1 MVTLRHLVAGNITR
15 LRVHAQV
22 PVDRV
27 AQVATNYGLNW
38 TMPWLKSVEQG
49 SRGLSAE
56 QLLMMPLVLSSA
68 LAHRVTLADLVAGE
82 QPVELAPDQQ
92 VSHAHLREVVT
103 GEPSH
108 RPFTTSG
115 IDPTALLTASNQQ
128 AVEKMRTVREANLG
142 DVDVRTLG
150 RAEAGAGQAEERLAK
165 RLGVPVIVVIAAAA
179 SLWGRSLSDERDAL
193 VKQDPAAEAVAIAR
207 RLSAAVSARITQA
220 AETDKGCAEPETV
233 SA

>member
-22 PVDRV
+22 PVERV
-27 AQVATNYGLNW
+27 AQAAMGYGLKW
-38 TMPWLKSVEQG
+38 TVPWLQSVEQG
-49 SRGLSAE
+49 NRGLSAE

-82 QPVELAPDQQ
+82 HPVELSPDRQ
-92 VSHAHLREVVT
+92 VSPAHLREMVT
-103 GEPSH
+103 GEPTY
-108 RPFTTSG
+108 RPFTTSAP
-115 IDPTALLTASNQQ
+115 DPAALLTASNQQ
-128 AVEKMRTVREANLG
+128 AVEKMRTVRDANLG
-142 DVDVRTLG
+142 GVDVRTLG
-150 RAEAGAGQAEERLAK
+150 QAEAGAGPAEERLAK

-193 VKQDPAAEAVAIAR
+193 VKKDPADATAVAR
-207 RLSAAVSARITQA
+207 RLGAAVSARIAQA
-220 AETDKGCAEPETV
+220 AETAKGCAEPEAV